1 MGILSKIAKKIVGK
15 KSKPIAETEPDEGYD
30 LWSESYDL
38 QPDNLMLAYDEL
50 VFKAMSSHVD
60 FKYKIVA
67 DIGCGTGRHWRE
79 ILDQK
84 PLRLVGY
91 DVSAG
96 MLKILK
102 QKFPGAETYQC
113 SDNNILENLGTSE
126 CDIIIS
132 TLALAHI
139 QSPENAFAEWNRV
152 LKPGG
157 AILIT
162 DYHPVALAMG
172 GNRTFTSGAKTISI
186 KNYVHPIENLKA
198 IFKVNR
204 FEILDFDEKLI
215 DDSVRHYYE
224 KQHAIHVFERFKN
237 VPIIYGMCLKK
248 TS

>member
-1 MGILSKIAKKIVGK
+1 MSVLLEIARKIAGK
-15 KSKPIAETEPDEGYD
+15 KLNPVAETEPEEGYD

-50 VFKAMSSHVD
+50 VFKALSSHID
-60 FKYKIVA
+60 FNNKIIA
-67 DIGCGTGRHWRE
+67 DVGCGTGRHWKK
-79 ILDQK
+79 ILDHK
-84 PLRLVGY
+84 PLRLIGY
-91 DVSAG
+91 DVSGG

-113 SDNNILENLGTSE
+113 SDNNKLAGLNTSE

-139 QSPENAFAEWNRV
+139 QNPENALKEWNRI

-157 AILIT
+157 VILIT

-172 GNRTFTSGAKTISI
+172 GNRTFTSGVKTISI
-186 KNYVHPIENLKA
+186 KNYVHTIEKLKM
-198 IFKVNR
+198 IFKVNH
-204 FEILDFDEKLI
+204 FEIMDFDEKLI

-224 KQHAIHVFERFKN
+224 KQNAIHVFERFKN
-237 VPIIYGMCLKK
+237 VPIIYGMYLKK
-248 TS
+248 AA